1 MHADPARSRQDVFG
15 LQMVLLLGHNG
26 GCDGT
31 YTEAQ
36 LRRGWG
42 VYRREL
48 TELCE
53 RPRGRPGERPWAWWV
68 FDRGFEAEP
77 EHDEAV
83 AYLLEHEL
91 LTDWERERLG
101 SNPDWQPV
109 TPSCRP
115 SRNAQRSR

>member
-15 LQMVLLLGHNG
+15 LQLVLLLGHNG

-48 TELCE
+48 TELRE
-53 RPRGRPGERPWAWWV
+53 RPRGRPAERPWAWWV

-77 EHDEAV
+77 DFDAAV

-91 LTDWERERLG
+91 LTDWELERLG
-101 SNPDWQPV
+101 FQ
-109 TPSCRP
+109 C
-115 SRNAQRSR
+115 

>member
-1 MHADPARSRQDVFG
+1 MPADLERSRQDVFG

-48 TELCE
+48 TEQCE
-53 RPRGRPGERPWAWWV
+53 RRRGRPAERPWAWWV
-68 FDRGFEAEP
+68 FDRGFEQQPDFDA
-77 EHDEAV
+77 AV

-101 SNPDWQPV
+101 FQ
-109 TPSCRP
+109 C
-115 SRNAQRSR
+115 